1 LRNGFVIMSNSSLR
15 LLLPTLLGL
24 PLVGC
29 IDQGS
34 PLLTEDSSQEIV
46 GGTIAP
52 ITAAPWQ
59 VSLQSAQGQHFCGG
73 SIVAPTWVLTAAHCV
88 ADGAPGRIL
97 AGTGKLS
104 TAATGQVRQIKRVI
118 SHASYTGD
126 PAQGSDIALIE
137 LTAPFTLN
145 GTTVAAI
152 KPLTSK
158 DAALANPGVA
168 ATVTGWGALTEGGQT
183 LPDELRT
190 VTVPVVSLASAST
203 SYGQQLTA
211 DQLPA
216 GLAAGGQDSCQG
228 DSGGPLVVAKGTAKV
243 LAGVVSWGEGCARAN
258 LPGLYARVT
267 SFTAWMD
274 QQVGGGAPQ
283 SAAGADLTA
292 ASGSQVTLDG
302 SASADTGFGSIATY
316 SWQQVS
322 GSPVTLTGATE
333 ATASFTAPSGSGT
346 LEFELKVTDDSGA
359 TAADRVVVTLSKS
372 GGNGNGTGNG
382 NGQGG
387 DGTGD
392 GDADS
397 EITGGCSAAGG
408 SAGLGF
414 GILMMLG
421 ALVSRRRR

>member
-1 LRNGFVIMSNSSLR
+1 MRNSPLR
-15 LLLPTLLGL
+15 LLLPTLIGL

-29 IDQGS
+29 IEQDS
-34 PLLTEDSSQEIV
+34 TLLTEDSAQEIV

-88 ADGAPGRIL
+88 EGNAAPGRIV

-104 TAATGQVRQIKRVI
+104 TANTGQIRQVKRVI
-118 SHASYTGD
+118 SHTGYNGD
-126 PAQGSDIALIE
+126 PAQGKDIALIE
-137 LTAPFTLN
+137 LTTAFQLN

-152 KPLTSK
+152 KPLTTK
-158 DAALANPGVA
+158 DAALANPGLP
-168 ATVTGWGALTEGGQT
+168 ATITGWGATTEGGQT
-183 LPDELRT
+183 LPDDLRT
-190 VTVPVVSLASAST
+190 VTVPVISLQSASASYNMT
-203 SYGQQLTA
+203 LTA

-228 DSGGPLVVAKGTAKV
+228 DSGGPLVVAKGTEKV
-243 LAGVVSWGEGCARAN
+243 LAGVVSWGEGCARPN

-267 SFTAWMD
+267 SFTTWMD

-283 SAAGADLTA
+283 SVAGADMTA

-316 SWQQVS
+316 RWSQVS
-322 GSPVTLTGATE
+322 GTSVTLTNGDA

-346 LEFELKVTDDSGA
+346 LEFELSVTDDSGQTA
-359 TAADRVVVTLSKS
+359 TDRVTVTLSKS

-392 GDADS
+392 GGADS

-414 GILMMLG
+414 GMMMLLG